1 MVRARKIWFGL
12 ALALIV
18 LGGVGMIVSFFSTH
32 LFPVTDTS
40 LPNPIEKLAG
50 HPVKKSFKVVVF
62 SDIAQ
67 NLKTIGK
74 ELDAINETNADF
86 AICNGDIVQSNASE
100 NEFAYVQKQLAQKI
114 TMPLFLLPGNH
125 DCNSTD
131 GFERYR
137 RFFGKERYF
146 WNYGDTLFIAVNTGS
161 RRFDETE
168 QRFLRET
175 LQNER
180 PKFKRCVLVMHTPP
194 VDLRPNKKRHSI
206 RNAEDI
212 NALADIVSTSGINMI
227 VTSHLH
233 WFLQGSF
240 AGVPIFHTPSGGQRV
255 RDPENNHI
263 GYVLMSFEEDGRIML
278 NSVNVTAEWGR
289 SPDTFFMHIAGNN
302 LIYLPCFFGV
312 FICGFGGIA
321 FLFFT
326 KEKAVVVIFDE
337 CHDNVL
343 AAD

>member
-1 MVRARKIWFGL
+1 MVRAKRNCFGL
-12 ALALIV
+12 VLALIV
-18 LGGVGMIVSFFSTH
+18 LGGIGMIVSFFSML
-32 LFPVTDTS
+32 LFPVTDIP
-40 LPNPIEKLAG
+40 LPNPIERLAEQ
-50 HPVKKSFKVVVF
+50 PVKKSFKIVVF

-74 ELDAINETNADF
+74 ELDAINGTNADF

-100 NEFAYVQKQLAQKI
+100 NEFAYVQRQLAQKI
-114 TMPLFLLPGNH
+114 KMPLFLVPGNH
-125 DCNSTD
+125 DCNATD
-131 GFERYR
+131 GFEKYR

-146 WNYGDTLFIAVNTGS
+146 WNYGDTLFIAVNTGN

-180 PKFKRCVLVMHTPP
+180 HKSRRCVLVMHTPP

-212 NALADIVSTSGINMI
+212 SALADIVSTYDINMI

-233 WFLQGSF
+233 WYLQGSF

-255 RDPENNHI
+255 RDPANKHI
-263 GYVLMSFEEDGRIML
+263 GYVLMSFEEDGHIML
-278 NSVNVTAEWGR
+278 NRVNVTAERGR
-289 SPDTFFMHIAGNN
+289 SLDTFFMHIAGNN

-321 FLFFT
+321 FLFF
-326 KEKAVVVIFDE
+326 KKDKAFVVIVDE
-337 CHDNVL
+337 CHDNML